1 MLLNVVTPERRLAHS
16 PAGDM
21 TLVAGLFVVALTY
34 LDVPFWNALLF
45 GPAITLQAAVGVVV
59 LTRLLKGV
67 PGSLLLLLGPG
78 LILGGALSFAIF
90 QLVGRGALG
99 LVVVVAVGIGAVAI
113 LTSSTTWQPLSAS
126 RMWTLGQILGLA
138 ALALTWEFPELL
150 PVAAAFFILGFF
162 AGDSPTVPSWL
173 AWTVG
178 ALGFVAIALVPIL
191 RQDYWWLITDD
202 YKFFEVLSFHIT
214 KSGPL
219 ADWGV
224 GNFGKYHWLSYG
236 WTGLLNVLGGNP
248 EIFTTSTR
256 VMPLV
261 YSTALAASLFL
272 ITSTLRQKIE
282 RVTLVLIPVWGVLAI
297 NRLDWSGL
305 SSAGVYAVIAATA
318 ATTVLAH
325 NSNQIF
331 ARRIFL
337 YFCFGLIVGL
347 TKLPSVFATAL
358 VVLVFEA
365 SILTKHFQLRYRIP
379 LLFGTA
385 LAGSLATL
393 PLVLVLG
400 NFIENFQVVTINPGL
415 GQLAEFGPRF
425 ALFALLAKNLII
437 VVSTT
442 VAVGLALR
450 NYRATPTARW
460 SDALLGLAL
469 FQIVGLVLDVKV
481 HGNANAHEYFSGPMY
496 FVASLAIILSSSATV
511 NGALIIRTT
520 KGAVL
525 AATGLSLA
533 GLLWTRMNLN
543 EVLWSF
549 LGLRLLNWNE
559 RKVILVQYF
568 TAGMVNGAATAALI
582 LLPLLVIF
590 GRRSVR
596 LLQLGL
602 LTSVI
607 FLTLY
612 AYSESASSEISR
624 IRNPEELASYL
635 GSPNAQNIGMWVKSN
650 TDDEQLVATNY
661 LYDHETGRPLSDF
674 SLAAWAQREFLVLG
688 PIFLPDF
695 DSHISDVEASIQFGL
710 APSAASAR
718 DLTRRGVNWFIVDKW
733 NTSFT
738 DWRRDWDVKY
748 ENDRFLVVKL

>member
-45 GPAITLQAAVGVVV
+45 GPVIALQAAVGVVV

-90 QLVGRGALG
+90 QLAGRGALG

-138 ALALTWEFPELL
+138 ALALIWEFPELL
-150 PVAAAFFILGFF
+150 PVAAAFFVLGFF
-162 AGDSPTVPSWL
+162 TGDSPKVPRWL

-178 ALGFVAIALVPIL
+178 VLASVAIALVPIL
-191 RQDYWWLITDD
+191 RQDYWWIITDD
-202 YKFFEVLSFHIT
+202 YNFFEVLSFHIT

-248 EIFTTSTR
+248 EAFTTITR
-256 VMPLV
+256 VMPLA
-261 YSTALAASLFL
+261 YSTALAASLVL
-272 ITSTLRQKIE
+272 ITSTLRKKLE
-282 RVTLVLIPVWGVLAI
+282 RITLVLIPVWGILAI

-305 SSAGVYAVIAATA
+305 STAGVYAVIAATA
-318 ATTVLAH
+318 ATAVLAH

-358 VVLVFEA
+358 VILVFEA
-365 SILTKHFQLRYRIP
+365 SVLTKHIRFRYRIP

-385 LAGSLATL
+385 LVGAIATL

-400 NFIENFQVVTINPGL
+400 NFIDDFQVVKINPGL
-415 GQLAEFGPRF
+415 GQLAETGPRVAF
-425 ALFALLAKNLII
+425 LALLFKNLPLA
-437 VVSTT
+437 VSTT

-450 NYRATPTARW
+450 NYRVTPTARW
-460 SDALLGLAL
+460 SDALLVLAP
-469 FQIVGLVLDVKV
+469 FQIVGLVLDVKM

-496 FVASLAIILSSSATV
+496 FVASLAIILSSFATL
-511 NGALIIRTT
+511 NGALTIRTT
-520 KGAVL
+520 KGAIL
-525 AATGLSLA
+525 AATGLCLA
-533 GLLWTRMNLN
+533 GLIWTRMNLN
-543 EVLWSF
+543 DVLWSF

-559 RKVILVQYF
+559 LKVVLLQYF
-568 TAGMVNGAATAALI
+568 TAGMINGAATAALI
-582 LLPLLVIF
+582 FLPLLVMF
-590 GRRSVR
+590 GRR
-596 LLQLGL
+596 
-602 LTSVI
+602 
-607 FLTLY
+607 
-612 AYSESASSEISR
+612 
-624 IRNPEELASYL
+624 
-635 GSPNAQNIGMWVKSN
+635 
-650 TDDEQLVATNY
+650 
-661 LYDHETGRPLSDF
+661 
-674 SLAAWAQREFLVLG
+674 
-688 PIFLPDF
+688 
-695 DSHISDVEASIQFGL
+695 
-710 APSAASAR
+710 
-718 DLTRRGVNWFIVDKW
+718 
-733 NTSFT
+733 
-738 DWRRDWDVKY
+738 
-748 ENDRFLVVKL
+748 

>member
-1 MLLNVVTPERRLAHS
+1 
-16 PAGDM
+16 
-21 TLVAGLFVVALTY
+21 LVAGLFVVALTY

-45 GPAITLQAAVGVVV
+45 GPTITLQAAVGVVV

-150 PVAAAFFILGFF
+150 PVAAAFFVLGFF
-162 AGDSPTVPSWL
+162 TGDSPKVPRWL

-178 ALGFVAIALVPIL
+178 ALGFVAIALVPVL

-248 EIFTTSTR
+248 ETFTTITR
-256 VMPLV
+256 VMPLA

-272 ITSTLRQKIE
+272 ITSTLRQKLE
-282 RVTLVLIPVWGVLAI
+282 RVTLFLIPVWGVLAI

-305 SSAGVYAVIAATA
+305 STAGVYAVIAATA
-318 ATTVLAH
+318 ATTLLAH

-358 VVLVFEA
+358 VLLVFEA
-365 SILTKHFQLRYRIP
+365 SVLTKHFQFKYRIP
-379 LLFGTA
+379 LLFVTA
-385 LAGSLATL
+385 LVGAIATL
-393 PLVLVLG
+393 PLVLVLA
-400 NFIENFQVVTINPGL
+400 NFVDNVQVVTINPGL

-460 SDALLGLAL
+460 SDALFGLAL
-469 FQIVGLVLDVKV
+469 FQIGGLVLDVKV

-520 KGAVL
+520 KGVVL
-525 AATGLSLA
+525 AATGLFLA

-543 EVLWSF
+543 DVLWSF

-559 RKVILVQYF
+559 LKVILVQYF

-624 IRNPEELASYL
+624 IRSPEELASYL

-688 PIFLPDF
+688 PSFFPDF
-695 DSHISDVEASIQFGL
+695 DSHISDVEASLQFGL

-738 DWRRDWDVKY
+738 DWRRDWDAKY
-748 ENDRFLVVKL
+748 ENERFLVVKL